1 MSGLENSNKI
11 LKMEINAR
19 IPNAAP
25 PIQGEMSPLG
35 TLDRGYAPAV
45 DTTNSHVHN
54 LNPMG
59 NAYSDA
65 PVMGLLNH
73 SQNIGMLSEKVRGL
87 NQGSSPN
94 TLHSVPQS
102 MYFSQQPAYAPSINS
117 FYPILSQ
124 PPHRLPYQ
132 NGWK

>member
-54 LNPMG
+54 LNPMRIKTVG
-59 NAYSDA
+59 
-65 PVMGLLNH
+65 
-73 SQNIGMLSEKVRGL
+73 
-87 NQGSSPN
+87 
-94 TLHSVPQS
+94 
-102 MYFSQQPAYAPSINS
+102 NS

-124 PPHRLPYQ
+124 PPHRLSKRLEIVLGISPFS
-132 NGWK
+132 N